1 MPLPAQIFDLDRLD
15 KDGSKTADRAELLA
29 ALEGS
34 EAARQAKLA
43 EWGGEASTKD
53 KLLKDIEELHEVTE
67 EPETVYTGYE
77 FGKRHGSKDTPDK
90 QKWIRREIMPVSPR
104 TRRPPAP
111 PAPTRT
117 HTRPP
122 EDQVLGPGPGPG
134 PGLGQGP
141 GSGPGPGPDPGYF
154 CLMKIMELDLKWV
167 HMARYGLILRQDE
180 AIRLRVISKPL
191 LTTKRAM

>member
-1 MPLPAQIFDLDRLD
+1 MPLSAQIFDIDRLD

-104 TRRPPAP
+104 TRRLLALRRCS
-111 PAPTRT
+111 AR
-117 HTRPP
+117 
-122 EDQVLGPGPGPG
+122 VNGG
-134 PGLGQGP
+134 GQGVP
-141 GSGPGPGPDPGYF
+141 AALLRAAAGRARLAGEEDGDAGG
-154 CLMKIMELDLKWV
+154 EVQGDL
-167 HMARYGLILRQDE
+167 HRRGDR
-180 AIRLRVISKPL
+180 
-191 LTTKRAM
+191 